1 MMVVNEVVVEEA
13 GVTTNV
19 VIVVQLRMG
28 QANGVVR
35 CIYPEIRM
43 LMSTLTWLSW
53 PSPTG
58 IVWILPL

>member
-1 MMVVNEVVVEEA
+1 MVVNEVVVEEA

-58 IVWILPL
+58 IVWILPP

>member
-35 CIYPEIRM
+35 CI
-43 LMSTLTWLSW
+43 
-53 PSPTG
+53 
-58 IVWILPL
+58 